1 MTANSTPNHADFDK
15 KMEDLKAQGF
25 RKMPLDEYSD
35 FFELLRKAEND
46 TSGSSLDWLDGYI
59 SRLDPPLQSSD
70 FLSCYILF
78 NDQKQ
83 EMLIV
88 NPKTLDVYK
97 EVKPDENELTE
108 NSALKKRIHKFRL

>member
-35 FFELLRKAEND
+35 FFELLRKAENA
-46 TSGSSLDWLDGYI
+46 TKGSSLDWLDGYI
-59 SRLDPPLQSSD
+59 SRLDPPMQSSD

-97 EVKPDENELTE
+97 ETKPAENNLAET
-108 NSALKKRIHKFRL
+108 SAPKKRVHKFRL